1 METHENTVWYQML
14 RHQLCKTHRRIMEE
28 KNISHLK
35 RLEGL
40 NTNFGS
46 FMGAFERRSGIP
58 GGHRWNELPSCRPS
72 NG

>member
-1 METHENTVWYQML
+1 M
-14 RHQLCKTHRRIMEE
+14 KTRYGIKCSGINYAKHMEE
-28 KNISHLK
+28 SWKKKNISHLK

-46 FMGAFERRSGIP
+46 FMGAFERRSGVP
-58 GGHRWNELPSCRPS
+58 GGHRWNELPGCRPS